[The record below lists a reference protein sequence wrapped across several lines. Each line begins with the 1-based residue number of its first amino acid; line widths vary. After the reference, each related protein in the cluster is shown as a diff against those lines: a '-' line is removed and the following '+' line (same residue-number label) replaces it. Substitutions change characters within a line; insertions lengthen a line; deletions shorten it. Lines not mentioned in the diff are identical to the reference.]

1 MNSRRSSNE
10 LPIDSSAEVGAL
22 RQSSQKSKFGEFSR
36 KYASSNEALKY
47 DQAMEAHQ
55 NLLITKLETDFII
68 RMSKRLLTSSSASY
82 LDVATGTG
90 RIIAGI
96 EKESSMVMG
105 LDPSR
110 AMIKLATKNTRYASF
125 VVGDGS
131 NIPFR
136 DSSFE
141 LITCFRL
148 LINLAREQRFKFLSE
163 CRRVLTRNGL
173 LIADLHAN
181 KMSPTGIAGTIRTRL
196 GWSKA
201 RDFGRYDLLTRPRMA
216 REMQTAGLMPCGV
229 LSTYLPTI
237 FKFLRG
243 RNSHVMTLAD
253 MRISQMFGMFADVI
267 VMAALKQGPRDH
279 SEMSA

>member
-10 LPIDSSAEVGAL
+10 LPIDSSVEVGAL
-22 RQSSQKSKFGEFSR
+22 RQSRQKSKFGEFSR

-96 EKESSMVMG
+96 EKESGMVMG

-148 LINLAREQRFKFLSE
+148 LINLARE
-163 CRRVLTRNGL
+163 
-173 LIADLHAN
+173 
-181 KMSPTGIAGTIRTRL
+181 
-196 GWSKA
+196 
-201 RDFGRYDLLTRPRMA
+201 
-216 REMQTAGLMPCGV
+216 MQAAGLMPCGV

-253 MRISQMFGMFADVI
+253 MRISQIFGMFADVI